1 MFDLVFGL
9 VLVLVLVCSF
19 KRVKKKEEKNNVVVG
34 DSQKQKNYFIIILK
48 LYNSM
53 VFINCI

>member
-1 MFDLVFGL
+1 MFDLVFG
-9 VLVLVLVCSF
+9 LVLVCSF